1 LPHGEVIPGDNAEGI
16 GYPVEEREQSNN
28 IHRLRNLLF
37 FPSHVPEFLYIFSR
51 RAMGRFR
58 NQPGIFEQGPLSGG

>member
-1 LPHGEVIPGDNAEGI
+1 MLGGNAEGI
-16 GYPVEEREQSNN
+16 SDPVEEREQRNN

-37 FPSHVPEFLYIFSR
+37 SPSQVPEFLHVFAR
-51 RAMGRFR
+51 RAVGRFR